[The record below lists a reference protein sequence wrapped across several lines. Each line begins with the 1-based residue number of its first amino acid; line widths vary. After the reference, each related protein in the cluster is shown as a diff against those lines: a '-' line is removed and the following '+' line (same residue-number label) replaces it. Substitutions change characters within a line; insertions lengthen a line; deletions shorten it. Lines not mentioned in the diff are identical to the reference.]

1 MTTITAKRE
10 SSRIQ
15 RIADTGRMT
24 AVDAIVVGVASLFG
38 AFADTG
44 NALDMG
50 VNAPLYE
57 GEPST
62 WCSRCK
68 QPYWA
73 ARCPSCGK

>member
-1 MTTITAKRE
+1 MTTITEKRE

-15 RIADTGRMT
+15 RIAATGHMT
-24 AVDAIVVGVASLFG
+24 AVDAIVLGVASLFG
-38 AFADTG
+38 AFAEPVDSNVG
-44 NALDMG
+44 I
-50 VNAPLYE
+50 NAPLYE

-68 QPYWA
+68 QQYWA